1 MTTPPEIT
9 HQGLCS
15 VDGCPFPDD
24 EGEWHTPW
32 CQAIKGHKCF
42 GGATHQHWPKK
53 GMGGHNPE
61 SKIVACL
68 CAGMHD
74 AVDNGVKYGN
84 AVIVD
89 GEGRKVYRL
98 WEVTIEP
105 PGKTLIERV
114 IQPAQESD
122 KVAGDLVP
130 PPRYDEVYQ
139 QAVQLMDSRE
149 ALPALQEASI
159 VSITLPVFPR
169 GVTPNL
175 MGLQFDDLVTYEEWA
190 AVGPELALLGD
201 WLPWA
206 VGDWLKH
213 GEWAYGE
220 KYAQAA
226 SETGLKEGRLQQYQ
240 WVSEHVQTCTRAQFS
255 TLHWTHFRQVAHL
268 DTEKQQEWL
277 QRARDENLTTS
288 ELHLAI
294 HAKELPAGPE
304 CPDAEDGLH
313 HYLTMCSL
321 CGHLR

>member
-1 MTTPPEIT
+1 MTDEAEIT
-9 HQGLCS
+9 HQGLCT

-32 CQAIKGHKCF
+32 CQAIKGHRCF
-42 GGATHQHWPKK
+42 GEATHQHWPKK

-114 IQPAQESD
+114 IGEGGGVEAAMA
-122 KVAGDLVP
+122 VAGVKAVATVDTQAN
-130 PPRYDEVYQ
+130 PRK
-139 QAVQLMDSRE
+139 
-149 ALPALQEASI
+149 PSI
-159 VSITLPVFPR
+159 VSVTLPVFPR

-190 AVGPELALLGD
+190 AIGPKLALLGD

-213 GEWAYGE
+213 GQWAYGE
-220 KYAQAA
+220 KYSQAA
-226 SETGLKEGRLQQYQ
+226 SDTGLKEERLMQYQ
-240 WVSEHVQTCTRAQFS
+240 WVAENVETNTRVMFS
-255 TLHWTHFRQVAHL
+255 ALHWTHFREVAAL
-268 DTEKQQEWL
+268 PGPQQAEWL
-277 QRARDENLTTS
+277 QRAQDEGLTTRQ
-288 ELHLAI
+288 LHDCVTV
-294 HAKELPAGPE
+294 HRDPPSGCQHEWVCK
-304 CPDAEDGLH
+304 
-313 HYLTMCSL
+313 L
-321 CGHLR
+321 CGAEK